1 MCGFAGKLSWI
12 GAPGVRSVLKM
23 CERLRHRGPDDFGL
37 VELEN
42 LSLGHRRLS
51 IIDLSQN
58 AKQPMISADGRF
70 VLVYNGEVYN
80 FSELRNEL
88 EKLGVNFRSSSDTE
102 VVLYAYIFWGPQ
114 CLNRFNG
121 MFALAIWDN
130 QEKELFLARD
140 RFGKKPLYYYPNQDG
155 LTFASELTALLADEE
170 IPRRVSPE
178 AVNCYLSLGYILAPM
193 TIYQDIYKLE
203 SATYLTFSPS
213 KRTPSRVRYWNYAD
227 SFRVKSTDNE
237 ETIAENILTLLE
249 QATERRLV
257 SDVPVG
263 AFLSGG
269 LDSSS
274 VVSLMKRHHPETLH
288 SFSVGFEEKT
298 YNELPDADRAAA
310 WINTSHHS
318 LICRAGGDCQLL
330 DEAIAAYDEPFA
342 DNSLIPMVEV
352 SKLAAN
358 YVKVVLSGDGA
369 DEIFAGYLTYK
380 ADKFYSYARYLPDS
394 LKRLMITLGEAKQN
408 TRGKLNWA
416 YKQKQ
421 FFYGAL
427 HTPDKAHYLW
437 RLIFNHEERISIL
450 GSKYRDLIYDS
461 DPFHIFNRHYQEVKD
476 LKGLDRHLYV
486 DAMTWLP
493 DDILVKV
500 DRATMA
506 SSIEARCP
514 FLDVDLV
521 EYAASVPANL
531 KLKGLRPKYI
541 LKRALK
547 NILPSF
553 ILDKAKSGFNAPT
566 GAWVGCVGV
575 DEFKAF
581 NRYVLTTK
589 MPNLLN

>member
-1 MCGFAGKLSWI
+1 LSWTRDPAA
-12 GAPGVRSVLKM
+12 GSVQKM
-23 CERLRHRGPDDFGL
+23 SEHLRHRGPDDVGL
-37 VELEN
+37 VEMEHLA
-42 LSLGHRRLS
+42 LGHRRLS
-51 IIDLSQN
+51 IIDLSPN
-58 AKQPMISADGRF
+58 AKQPMTSADGRF

-80 FSELRNEL
+80 FIELRQEL
-88 EKLGVNFRSSSDTE
+88 RRLGVNFRSSSDTE
-102 VVLYAYIFWGPQ
+102 VVLYAYIFWGSQ
-114 CLNRFNG
+114 CLKRFNG
-121 MFALAIWDN
+121 MFALAIWDSR
-130 QEKELFLARD
+130 EKELFLARD
-140 RFGKKPLYYYPNQDG
+140 RFGKKPLYYYHHRDG
-155 LTFASELTALLADEE
+155 VTFASELTALLADEE
-170 IPRRVSPE
+170 IPRRVSLE
-178 AVNCYLSLGYILAPM
+178 AINCYLSLGYILAPM

-203 SATYLTFSPS
+203 SATCLTISQAH
-213 KRTPSRVRYWNYAD
+213 RTPSKARYWNYAD
-227 SFRVKSTDNE
+227 YFRVKSAEKE
-237 ETIAENILTLLE
+237 ETIADNILTLLE
-249 QATERRLV
+249 QATERRLI

-288 SFSVGFEEKT
+288 TFSVGFEEET

-318 LICRAGGDCQLL
+318 LMCRGGKDGRLI

-342 DNSLIPMVEV
+342 DNSLIPMVAV
-352 SKLAAN
+352 SRLAAN

-380 ADKFYSYARYLPDS
+380 ADKYYSYARYLPDFV
-394 LKRLMITLGEAKQN
+394 KRFMTSMGESQQKAH
-408 TRGKLNWA
+408 GKLNWA

-421 FFYGAL
+421 FFYGTL
-427 HTPDKAHYLW
+427 HDPDEAHYLW
-437 RLIFNHEERISIL
+437 RLIFNPEERLGIL
-450 GSKYRDLIYDS
+450 GSQYRDLVYDS
-461 DPFHIFNRHYQEVKD
+461 DPFHIFQRYYQEVKD

-514 FLDVDLV
+514 FLDVELV

-541 LKRALK
+541 LKRALQ
-547 NILPSF
+547 NVLPQF

-566 GAWVGCVGV
+566 GAWLGRVGV

-581 NRYVLTTK
+581 NQYVFLK
-589 MPNLLN
+589 KVPEWLN